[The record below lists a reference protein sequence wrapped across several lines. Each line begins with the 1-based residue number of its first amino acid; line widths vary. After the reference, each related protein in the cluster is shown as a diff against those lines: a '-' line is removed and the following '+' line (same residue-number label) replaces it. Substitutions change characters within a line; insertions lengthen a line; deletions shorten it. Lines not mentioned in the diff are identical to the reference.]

1 MKVVVILHSSKVI
14 VHSFTSV
21 YGDVNR
27 DAGVDIF
34 DIMCVL
40 DGFVGRFDNCSA
52 ENVDLAAA
60 SGQCERD
67 GVIDIFD
74 ILAVLDA
81 FVAGN

>member
-1 MKVVVILHSSKVI
+1 MADL
-14 VHSFTSV
+14 FDF
-21 YGDVNR
+21 GPLFADVNR
-27 DAGVDIF
+27 DAIIDIF
-34 DIMCVL
+34 DIHCVL

-52 ENVDLAAA
+52 ENLDLASA

-81 FVAGN
+81 FVR